1 MAACV
6 AATCDRLQACYGVV
20 NKAKMAE
27 IRVFGKKYEVFFC
40 LYFRVSRFSRIL
52 LFHVFSELKKANLF
66 PQLR

>member
-1 MAACV
+1 
-6 AATCDRLQACYGVV
+6 
-20 NKAKMAE
+20 MAE

-40 LYFRVSRFSRIL
+40 LYFRVSLFSRIL